1 MWLNY
6 LKPMAIFAVVVETG
20 SFTAAGKRLGMPR
33 GKVSEQV
40 ARLESYLGVKL
51 FIRNTRQVNITT
63 EGEVLY
69 RDASKILAHGS
80 GAIEEI
86 KSLEDEVKGK
96 IRITTTSDFY
106 ESLLIPVLKQFKA
119 NYPQVEFDLVI
130 TEEALPIIEAS
141 IDLAIRSGDLPD
153 SNLVALPLANTQLK
167 LFAAPDF
174 DLSLI
179 HKPQDLES
187 HAWVALKNAALSEL
201 ILNNQQNEKVCIRP
215 HYQDSANNI
224 HSYQKLIEAG
234 FGIGLMAQHSA
245 QVLVDD
251 GRFVPV
257 LADWYLD
264 ALPVSLVFP
273 SRIHMAKRTRLLI
286 QSLKSAFEK

>member
-1 MWLNY
+1 
-6 LKPMAIFAVVVETG
+6 MAIFAVVVETG

-51 FIRNTRQVNITT
+51 FIRNTRQVNVTT

-167 LFAAPDF
+167 LFASPDF
-174 DLSLI
+174 DQSLI

-187 HAWVALKNAALSEL
+187 HAWVALKSAALSEL

-234 FGIGLMAQHSA
+234 FGIGLMAQHSG
-245 QVLVDD
+245 QVLVDQ
-251 GRFVPV
+251 GRFMPV

-273 SRIHMAKRTRLLI
+273 SRIHMAKRTRLFI
-286 QSLKSAFEK
+286 QVLRQTFDR